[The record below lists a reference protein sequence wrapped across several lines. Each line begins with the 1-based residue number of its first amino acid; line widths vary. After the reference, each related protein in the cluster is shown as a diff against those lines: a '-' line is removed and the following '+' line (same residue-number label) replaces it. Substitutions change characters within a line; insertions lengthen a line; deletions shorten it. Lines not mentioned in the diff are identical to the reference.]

1 MPDNEKDRKEAPR
14 AAGEQAA
21 GGGSKLPVL
30 LMLVNSVLLAAVLA
44 VLLLR
49 PSLGAPKAPAAD
61 PAEDGR
67 GEKAAKKDDGK
78 KPEKGERAAPGPVV
92 KLPDFVV
99 HLRDPE
105 VDRYARISI
114 EVEVADE
121 KAKEALTSRLPA
133 VRDSFI
139 TYLSDRTTADLRG
152 GENIARAKSDLA
164 ERLRDAA
171 PGAPVKSLFVTE
183 LVVQ

>member
-1 MPDNEKDRKEAPR
+1 
-14 AAGEQAA
+14 
-21 GGGSKLPVL
+21 
-30 LMLVNSVLLAAVLA
+30 MLVNSVLLAAVLA
-44 VLLLR
+44 LLVLR
-49 PSLGAPKAPAAD
+49 PPVGALKPAAD
-61 PAEDGR
+61 GAPDVP
-67 GEKAAKKDDGK
+67 GERAARKDDGK
-78 KPEKGERAAPGPVV
+78 KPEKGALPGPVV

-121 KAKEALTSRLPA
+121 KAKEALASRLPA

-152 GENIARAKSDLA
+152 GENIARAKSELA
-164 ERLRDAA
+164 ERLKQAA
-171 PGAPVKSLFVTE
+171 PGAPVRSIYVTE

>member
-1 MPDNEKDRKEAPR
+1 MPDNEKDRKEAAR

-30 LMLVNSVLLAAVLA
+30 LMLVNSALLAAVLA
-44 VLLLR
+44 VLVLR
-49 PSLGAPKAPAAD
+49 PTSGAPRPPAAD

-67 GEKAAKKDDGK
+67 EKTAKKDDGK

-105 VDRYARISI
+105 MDRYARISI

-133 VRDSFI
+133 IRDSFI

-152 GENIARAKSDLA
+152 GENIARAKSELA

-171 PGAPVKSLFVTE
+171 PGAPVRSLFVTE